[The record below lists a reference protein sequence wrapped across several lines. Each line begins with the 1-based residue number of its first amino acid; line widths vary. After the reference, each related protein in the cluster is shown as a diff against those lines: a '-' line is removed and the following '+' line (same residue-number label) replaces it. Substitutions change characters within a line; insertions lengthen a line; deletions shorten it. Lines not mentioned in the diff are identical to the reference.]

1 VNSTASKL
9 IEEASQLIADVG
21 YNGFSYADLSERLG
35 IRKPSIHHHFPSK
48 VDLVVAVIEQQ
59 RATIQTHIEALDG
72 DTSDALGQL
81 NAYVEYW
88 KRCIEDQSASFC
100 LAGVLAVEKPGLP
113 VEVAEAVHGH
123 FDDLGRWLKRVMTL
137 GVEQGSMVLEL
148 DPDRSSQFF
157 QTTIYGAMV
166 MARAFN
172 DPSKFTFV
180 VDAFL
185 TRMYNTAKAKKKPRS
200 S

>member
-1 VNSTASKL
+1 MNNTASKL
-9 IEEASQLIADVG
+9 LDETRQLIADVG
-21 YNGFSYADLSERLG
+21 YNGFSYADLAKRLG

-48 VDLVVAVIEQQ
+48 VDLVVAVIDRQ
-59 RATIQTHIEALDG
+59 RKTIQGHIEALD
-72 DTSDALGQL
+72 DVSDARGQL
-81 NAYVEYW
+81 NAYVDYW

-100 LAGVLAVEKPGLP
+100 LVGVLAVEKPGLP

-123 FDDLGRWLKRVMTL
+123 FGDLGLWLQRVMAL
-137 GVEQGSMVLEL
+137 GVKQGTMSLEL
-148 DPDRSSQFF
+148 DPERSSQFF

-180 VDAFL
+180 ADAFL
-185 TRMYNTAKAKKKPRS
+185 SRMMTKD
-200 S
+200 